1 MDGGGSK
8 RSILLLSR
16 YAAVGP
22 SSRVRFYQ
30 YLPYL
35 RAHGFEVAVEPLLDG
50 GYMADLYAHRP
61 MRTGSVL
68 RGYRRRL
75 RTLIGQRKFGLLW
88 IEGELWPFLP
98 AWGEMALSALK
109 APTVVDYDDSI
120 FHRYD
125 QHPRWIV
132 RRLLGGKINTVMRRA
147 GAVTVGNR
155 YLAAR
160 AQSAG
165 ARRVISL
172 PSVVDLDRYQV
183 APPHP
188 DGVFTIG
195 WIGSPTSVRHLAIIA
210 PALAALCA
218 NGRARLVL
226 VGSGPVRLPGVDPE
240 IVEWSED
247 TEVAHL
253 REFDVGIMPL
263 SDDPITR
270 GKSGYKLVQYL
281 ACGLPAV
288 ASPVGA
294 NRDIIQDGVS
304 GLLAGTVSE
313 WVQVIDRLRS
323 DQELRRR
330 IGAAGRKRVETEY
343 ALRVTA
349 PRLADLF
356 CQFFAAGGER

>member
-1 MDGGGSK
+1 MDGRGSK

-35 RAHGFEVAVEPLLDG
+35 RDHGFEVTVAPLLDG
-50 GYMADLYAHRP
+50 SYMADLYADRP
-61 MRTGSVL
+61 RRTGSIL

-75 RTLIGQRKFGLLW
+75 RALLGQRKFGLLW

-125 QHPRWIV
+125 QHPRSMV
-132 RRLLGGKINTVMRRA
+132 RRLLGGKIDAVMRRA
-147 GAVTVGNR
+147 SAVTVGNR

-160 AQSAG
+160 AQAAG
-165 ARRVISL
+165 ARRVIPM

-183 APPHP
+183 GSKREG
-188 DGVFTIG
+188 GVFTIG
-195 WIGSPTSVRHLAIIA
+195 WIGSPTSVRHLEMIA

-226 VGSGPVRLPGVDPE
+226 VGSGPVRLPGVEAE
-240 IVEWSED
+240 IVDWSED

-253 REFDVGIMPL
+253 QQFDVGIMPL
-263 SDDPITR
+263 SDDAITR
-270 GKSGYKLVQYL
+270 GKSGYKLVQYF
-281 ACGLPAV
+281 ACRLPVV

-294 NRDIIQDGVS
+294 NRDIIEGGVS
-304 GLLAGTVSE
+304 GLFAGTTPE
-313 WVQVIDRLRS
+313 WVEAIERLRS
-323 DQELRRR
+323 DLELRRR
-330 IGAAGRKRVETEY
+330 LGAAGRKKVETEY
-343 ALRVTA
+343 SLQVTA
-349 PRLADLF
+349 PRLVSLF
-356 CQFFAAGGER
+356 CEFLADGAER